1 MLTYFVQWVCEISKF
16 HVAAVQRRLRNV
28 QKRVMHVQSFCFA
41 DLNLLFLFLFFFSS
55 YPCRRWRCCF
65 NSLFLRSRNFA
76 TMVTWRHTSLLL
88 SKKIFSFAPCKVI
101 HGQTWVMDS
110 TMWIPILDAG
120 FRILRHWNLHSG
132 FQSPHSPWFRI
143 PHAQAKL
150 RRTSNPDN
158 LSYMGYFLILP
169 CSQ

>member
-1 MLTYFVQWVCEISKF
+1 MLTYFVKWMCEISKF

-41 DLNLLFLFLFFFSS
+41 DLNLLFLFLFFVF
-55 YPCRRWRCCF
+55 F
-65 NSLFLRSRNFA
+65 FLSLHVRLSTDRLGL
-76 TMVTWRHTSLLL
+76 WIPLL
-88 SKKIFSFAPCKVI
+88 
-101 HGQTWVMDS
+101 WV
-110 TMWIPILDAG
+110 PILDAG

-143 PHAQAKL
+143 PQAKL
-150 RRTSNPDN
+150 RRISNPDN